1 MREAIKQLLQ
11 NTIVYKY
18 QLPYNGIDKTSLS
31 TEPDKCFCVAS
42 NAALSEL
49 IYNGIVEYALGEK
62 HIDLANLQLCQRKAI
77 VSRLRFENNASQ
89 DTKLKYGFYG
99 EVVLDLI
106 LQHAF
111 SSSVLLAKGYFYNP
125 LENSETKGYDAY
137 QFYYDN
143 DQLSLL
149 LGEVKF
155 YASFSAAVKKI
166 LDNLEKAVSPEY
178 FSKNVLALINEKG
191 NFDSVP
197 QEISEIIEKWE
208 SDPDINLYNEVINH
222 GIKLHYPMLVLYDET
237 ESIFDDVI
245 KNSVST
251 INSEF
256 AKCTINIGMDIELFF
271 ILIPVE
277 SAKIIKEGVIEWIS
291 KNEPL
296 R

>member
-1 MREAIKQLLQ
+1 MNNDNINNVVNDLR
-11 NTIVYKY
+11 
-18 QLPYNGIDKTSLS
+18 NG
-31 TEPDKCFCVAS
+31 
-42 NAALSEL
+42 
-49 IYNGIVEYALGEK
+49 
-62 HIDLANLQLCQRKAI
+62 
-77 VSRLRFENNASQ
+77 
-89 DTKLKYGFYG
+89 
-99 EVVLDLI
+99 VLDVNIQELFVSSLI
-106 LQHAF
+106 KGLLYNLNKDIKIRNI
-111 SSSVLLAKGYFYNP
+111 SVPHMILHTGDDRMWL
-125 LENSETKGYDAY
+125 ETKGYDAY

-143 DQLSLL
+143 DRLSLL

-155 YASFSAAVKKI
+155 YASFSAAIKKI

-178 FSKNVLALINEKG
+178 FGKNVLALINEKG

-208 SDPDINLYNEVINH
+208 SNPDINLYNEVVSN
-222 GIKLHYPMLVLYDET
+222 GIQLHYPMLVLYDAT
-237 ESIFDDVI
+237 ESTFDDVI

-256 AKCTINIGMDIELFF
+256 AKRTISIGMDIELFF

>member
-1 MREAIKQLLQ
+1 MRETIKQLLQ
-11 NTIVYKY
+11 HTIVYKY

-42 NAALSEL
+42 NASLSEL

-62 HIDLANLQLCQRKAI
+62 HVDLTNLQLCQRKAI
-77 VSRLRFENNASQ
+77 VSRLRFEDNASQ

-137 QFYYDN
+137 QFYYEN
-143 DQLSLL
+143 NQLSLL

-155 YASFSAAVKKI
+155 YASFSAAIKKI

-178 FSKNVLALINEKG
+178 FGKNVLALINEKG

-197 QEISEIIEKWE
+197 QEFSEIIEKWE
-208 SDPDINLYNEVINH
+208 SNPDINLYNEVVSN
-222 GIKLHYPMLVLYDET
+222 GIKLHYPMLVLYDAT
-237 ESIFDDVI
+237 ESTFDDVI

-256 AKCTINIGMDIELFF
+256 AKRTINIGMDIELFF

>member
-1 MREAIKQLLQ
+1 MRETIKQLLQ
-11 NTIVYKY
+11 HTIVFKY
-18 QLPYNGIDKTSLS
+18 QLPYNSIDKTSLS
-31 TEPDKCFCVAS
+31 TEPDKCFCVSS
-42 NAALSEL
+42 NSSLSEL

-62 HIDLANLQLCQRKAI
+62 HVDIANLQLCQRKAI
-77 VSRLRFENNASQ
+77 VSRLRFEDSASQ

-99 EVVLDLI
+99 EVVLDLV
-106 LQHAF
+106 LQYAF
-111 SSSVLLAKGYFYNP
+111 SSNVLLAKGYFYNP

-143 DQLSLL
+143 NQLSLL

-197 QEISEIIEKWE
+197 LEIAEIIEKWE
-208 SDPDINLYNEVINH
+208 SDPDINLYSEVTHHN
-222 GIKLHYPMLVLYDET
+222 IKLHYPMLVLFDAAESTFDE
-237 ESIFDDVI
+237 VI
-245 KNSVST
+245 ENSVST
-251 INSEF
+251 INAEF
-256 AKCTINIGMDIELFF
+256 AKRTINIGMDIELFF
-271 ILIPVE
+271 ILVPVE

-291 KNEPL
+291 KKKPL
-296 R
+296 L

>member
-1 MREAIKQLLQ
+1 MRDTIQQLLHK
-11 NTIVYKY
+11 TLIYRY
-18 QLPYNGIDKTSLS
+18 QLPHDGIERTILS
-31 TEPDKCFCVAS
+31 TEPDKCFSVAS
-42 NAALSEL
+42 NVALSEL

-62 HIDLANLQLCQRKAI
+62 HVDLANLQLCQRKAI
-77 VSRLRFENNASQ
+77 VSRLRFESDASQ

-155 YASFSAAVKKI
+155 YASFTSAVKRI
-166 LDNLEKAVSPEY
+166 LDNLENAVSPKY

-197 QEISEIIEKWE
+197 PEISEIIKKWE
-208 SDPDINLYNEVINH
+208 SDPDINIYNEVIQNN
-222 GIKLHYPMLVLYDET
+222 IKLHYPMLVLYDAT
-237 ESIFDDVI
+237 GSTFDDVI

-256 AKCTINIGMDIELFF
+256 AKRTIHIGMDIELFF
-271 ILIPVE
+271 IFIPVE
-277 SAKIIKEGVIEWIS
+277 SAKNIKEGVIEWIS

>member
-1 MREAIKQLLQ
+1 MRKAVKQLLEY
-11 NTIVYKY
+11 TIVYKY
-18 QLPYNGIDKTSLS
+18 QLPYNEIDKTSLS

-42 NAALSEL
+42 NASLSEL

-62 HIDLANLQLCQRKAI
+62 HVDLANLQLCQRKAI
-77 VSRLRFENNASQ
+77 VSRLRFEDSASQ

-106 LQHAF
+106 LQHVF

-143 DQLSLL
+143 NRLSLL

-155 YASFSAAVKKI
+155 YASFSAAIKKI

-191 NFDSVP
+191 NFGSVP
-197 QEISEIIEKWE
+197 QEISGIIEKWE
-208 SDPDINLYNEVINH
+208 SNPDINLYSEVLNN
-222 GIKLHYPMLVLYDET
+222 GIKLHYPMLVLYDST
-237 ESIFDDVI
+237 ESTFDDVI

-256 AKCTINIGMDIELFF
+256 AKRTINIGMDIELFF
-271 ILIPVE
+271 ILMPVE

>member
-1 MREAIKQLLQ
+1 MREAIRDLLEQ
-11 NTIVYKY
+11 TIVYKY
-18 QLPYNGIDKTSLS
+18 QLPYNNIDKTSLS
-31 TEPDKCFCVAS
+31 TEPDKCFSVAS
-42 NAALSEL
+42 NASLSEL

-62 HIDLANLQLCQRKAI
+62 HIDLANLELCQRKAI
-77 VSRLRFENNASQ
+77 KSRLRFEDSDSE

-106 LQHAF
+106 LQYAF

-137 QFYYDN
+137 QFYYDDN
-143 DQLSLL
+143 RLSLL

-166 LDNLEKAVSPEY
+166 LDNLAKAVSPEY
-178 FSKNVLALINEKG
+178 FNKNVLALINEKG
-191 NFDSVP
+191 NFDSTP
-197 QEISEIIEKWE
+197 KEIAAIIEQWE
-208 SDPDINLYNEVINH
+208 SNPDINLYNEAIKNN
-222 GIKLHYPMLVLYDET
+222 IKLHYPMLVLYDAT
-237 ESIFDDVI
+237 ESNFNDII
-245 KNSVST
+245 QSSVNT
-251 INSEF
+251 INAEL
-256 AKCTINIGMDIELFF
+256 AKRTIEIGMDIELFF

-291 KNEPL
+291 RNEPL

>member
-1 MREAIKQLLQ
+1 MREDIKQLLQ
-11 NTIVYKY
+11 HTIVYKY

-31 TEPDKCFCVAS
+31 TEPDRCFSVAS

-62 HIDLANLQLCQRKAI
+62 HVDLANLQLCQRKAI
-77 VSRLRFENNASQ
+77 VSRLRFENDASQ
-89 DTKLKYGFYG
+89 DAKLKYGFYG

-106 LQHAF
+106 LQHTF

-166 LDNLEKAVSPEY
+166 LDNLEKAISPGY
-178 FSKNVLALINEKG
+178 FRKNVLALINEKG

-197 QEISEIIEKWE
+197 PEISEIIEKWE
-208 SDPDINLYNEVINH
+208 SDPDINLYSEIIDHN
-222 GIKLHYPMLVLYDET
+222 IKLHYPMLVLYDAK
-237 ESIFDDVI
+237 ESIFDDII
-245 KNSVST
+245 KSSVST
-251 INSEF
+251 IGSEF
-256 AKCTINIGMDIELFF
+256 AKRTINIGMDIELFF
-271 ILIPVE
+271 ILIPVG

>member
-1 MREAIKQLLQ
+1 MRETVRQLLE
-11 NTIVYKY
+11 NTIVYRY
-18 QLPYNGIDKTSLS
+18 HLPNGNIDKTVLT
-31 TEPDKCFCVAS
+31 TEHDRCFSVAS
-42 NAALSEL
+42 NEHLSKL
-49 IYNGIVEYALGEK
+49 IYNGIVDYAIGEK
-62 HIDLANLQLCQRKAI
+62 HVDFSNLQLCQRKAI
-77 VSRLRFENNASQ
+77 VSRLRFEDSASQ

-106 LQHAF
+106 LQYAF

-137 QFYYDN
+137 QFYYN
-143 DQLSLL
+143 NNRLSLL

-155 YASFSAAVKKI
+155 YASFSAAIKKI

-197 QEISEIIEKWE
+197 REISEIIEKWE
-208 SDPDINLYNEVINH
+208 SNPDINLYNEVLHN
-222 GIKLHYPMLVLYDET
+222 GIKLHYPMLVLYNAT
-237 ESIFDDVI
+237 ESTFDDVI

-256 AKCTINIGMDIELFF
+256 AKRTINIGMDIELFF